1 MIKKFNVRYLKEILR
16 IEKKAFPK
24 TPYDE
29 LTFLYYA
36 GLYPDN
42 FLMYIDESSN
52 KIIGYIIFTSDGHI
66 ISVAVDYLHR
76 RKGIGTKLVRETL
89 RMSKGNARVEVRE
102 SNRIAQ
108 MFYKKLGFTQFDV
121 TQKYYE
127 DENAIVMIHN

>member
-29 LTFLYYA
+29 FTFLYYA
-36 GLYPDN
+36 WLYPDN
-42 FLMYIDESSN
+42 FLMYIEESSN

-76 RKGIGTKLVRETL
+76 RKEIGTKLVREAL
-89 RMSKGNARVEVRE
+89 KVSRGNARVEVRE
-102 SNRIAQ
+102 SNKVAQ

>member
-36 GLYPDN
+36 GRYPDN

-76 RKGIGTKLVRETL
+76 RKGIGTELVREAL
-89 RMSKGNARVEVRE
+89 RVSKGNARVEVRE
-102 SNRIAQ
+102 SNRVAQ